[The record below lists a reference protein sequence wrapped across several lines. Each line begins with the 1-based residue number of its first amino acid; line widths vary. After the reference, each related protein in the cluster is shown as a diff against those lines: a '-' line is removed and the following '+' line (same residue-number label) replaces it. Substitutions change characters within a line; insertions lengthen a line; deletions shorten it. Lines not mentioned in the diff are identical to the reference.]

1 MSVMTESE
9 LREPRVHEPVP
20 TRAGI
25 PVQVQ
30 LFRRDC
36 DCGQA
41 LDHWRRGHCPRCGAT
56 LR

>member
-1 MSVMTESE
+1 MSVMTGSE

-30 LFRRDC
+30 LLRQDC